1 MKSELIL
8 EITIYIGWYN
18 IGQIYIDTITQWN
31 WRPTIIKTK
40 MICEFEKIMVPI
52 FVWYLIF

>member
-1 MKSELIL
+1 MKSGLIL
-8 EITIYIGWYN
+8 EIIIYIGWYN

-40 MICEFEKIMVPI
+40 MICEF
-52 FVWYLIF
+52 